1 METMQPALKNG
12 RNVWDGINMPKEE
25 FEARIKQVRAGMAAR
40 GLDLLLVYTTGLTE
54 YGDTAYLTNFII
66 RLPRGTLVAIPQKG
80 EVITFFEGASRGLP
94 SLKLTLAN
102 GELQAVADMAK
113 ESTKYLKE
121 KKLIPG
127 TVGLAGLRCGL
138 PYQQYRTLMAELDGC
153 AVKDAD
159 DLLADFRMIKSV
171 REIDQIRRASRI
183 VSQLIVFLKET
194 AFEKTAERT
203 IEAALYREAR
213 FERAEDFRML
223 IARPGQP
230 GWSFRPADS
239 TTLTEGDNVVLCL
252 AVEFERY
259 WAEAIR
265 TFTFK
270 AGSFVEETSPGG
282 IISGFRQLCTAMK
295 PGVTMSSL
303 CREAV
308 ALMGQ
313 KGFEVLGPYGL
324 GNGIGLGLQEAP
336 LLTEQS
342 PGELKE
348 GMVLSLRVASADSD
362 KSCSMVGNT
371 VLVTSAGGVVLT
383 MEPARPV
390 E

>member
-12 RNVWDGINMPKEE
+12 RNVWNSINMPKEE
-25 FEARIKQVRAGMAAR
+25 FEARIKYVRAAMAAR

-80 EVITFFEGASRGLP
+80 EVVTFFEGASRGLP
-94 SLKLTLAN
+94 SLKLTLAV
-102 GELQAVADMAK
+102 GELQAVGDMAK

-127 TVGLAGLRCGL
+127 TIGLAGLRRRL

-153 AVKDAD
+153 TVLDAD
-159 DLLADFRMIKSV
+159 DLLADLRLIKSV
-171 REIDQIRRASRI
+171 RESDQIRRAARI
-183 VSQLIVFLKET
+183 VGQFIVFLKET
-194 AFEKTAERT
+194 TFEKANERA

-213 FERAEDFRML
+213 FEGAEEFRML
-223 IARPGQP
+223 IARPGQA
-230 GWSFRPADS
+230 GSSFRPADS
-239 TTLTEGDNVVLCL
+239 TPVAEGDNVVLYL

-259 WAEAIR
+259 WAEALR
-265 TFTFK
+265 TFTFRG
-270 AGSFVEETSPGG
+270 GSFAEEKSEESLAGL
-282 IISGFRQLCTAMK
+282 RQLCTAMK
-295 PGVTMSSL
+295 PGVTISSF
-303 CREAV
+303 CREAS

-313 KGFEVLGPYGL
+313 KGFEALDPCGL
-324 GNGIGLGLQEAP
+324 GNGIGLGLEEAP
-336 LLTEQS
+336 LLTEES

-348 GMVLSLRVASADSD
+348 GMALSVRAASADND
-362 KSCSMVGNT
+362 KFCSMVGNT
-371 VLVTSAGGVVLT
+371 VLVTGEGGLILT
-383 MEPARPV
+383 VEPTRPV